1 MSELPEKY
9 RALLAFVRELY
20 GAEGFIPLHEPR
32 FLGNEKKYLIDCI
45 DSTFVSSVGEYVNR
59 FEAMMRELTGAR
71 YAVATANGTLA
82 LHMSLILAGVKDDD
96 EVITQ
101 PLSFVAT
108 CNAIAYQRAHPV
120 FIDVD
125 RDTLSLSPNALLEFL
140 KGHAEK
146 RDGICINR
154 NTGRRIV
161 AALPMHT
168 FGLPGRIE
176 VIAQICEDWGLAL
189 VEDAAESIGAT
200 VGNRHTGTF
209 GKVGAFSFNGNKTIT
224 SGGGGCIVTNDDTL
238 GPLAKHLTTTAKTS
252 HSWDFD
258 HDQVGYNYRL
268 PNLNAAL
275 ACAQLEQLPA
285 FLENKR
291 ETASRYKR
299 FCAEH
304 DIPFFDGLHG
314 RNANYWLNAIAT
326 ESRSE
331 RDQLLAVSNA
341 SQVMT
346 RPVWKLLHRLPAF
359 INAQRGPLDN
369 AEWLED
375 RVVNLP
381 SSFRLAS

>member
-1 MSELPEKY
+1 MQ
-9 RALLAFVRELY
+9 AFAH
-20 GAEGFIPLHEPR
+20 GFEGFEHGQE
-32 FLGNEKKYLIDCI
+32 C
-45 DSTFVSSVGEYVNR
+45 S
-59 FEAMMRELTGAR
+59 
-71 YAVATANGTLA
+71 
-82 LHMSLILAGVKDDD
+82 
-96 EVITQ
+96 
-101 PLSFVAT
+101 
-108 CNAIAYQRAHPV
+108 
-120 FIDVD
+120 
-125 RDTLSLSPNALLEFL
+125 
-140 KGHAEK
+140 
-146 RDGICINR
+146 
-154 NTGRRIV
+154 
-161 AALPMHT
+161 
-168 FGLPGRIE
+168 
-176 VIAQICEDWGLAL
+176 
-189 VEDAAESIGAT
+189 AT

-258 HDQVGYNYRL
+258 HDQVGYDYRL